1 MAQLIEQDTNY
12 AYIIKHI
19 ENITFKKL
27 RSVAVEFTRGLPKS
41 LSDEL
46 YRDIQRG
53 VCQLQN
59 EPELN
64 MYIHALGL
72 MHEAKLQH
80 AFDHMSSEF
89 TDHSTID
96 IIDYGCGQAIGTICY
111 ADFLSKI
118 GKNQKVRKVTL
129 IEPSQRALARAA
141 LHVSCFFPDAE
152 IVTIDK
158 GFDDLV
164 EDDLFIDREIP
175 TLHIFS
181 NVLDLA
187 DDCFNLKSFAYLIE
201 DKLDGYREENQFICI
216 EPYFDYDI
224 KDEQPHLFMKM
235 LNIEPYYFNVY
246 TRGTF
251 VEDRDWTCQIVI
263 GHLDSIGWL
272 WPFFPDANDSRE
284 DIKLLDLAAIA
295 EKEERYNDAFD
306 CYVKA
311 SDMCW
316 WEKDKAYCKRK
327 IGEYYLGGHGVNKNY
342 EKAVEWFSGAAQS
355 EDMYARNSLGM
366 CYYNGVGV
374 TQDFMEAVKWY
385 RKAARQGSAESQY
398 YLGLCYEEGNGVKE
412 NLNEAVKWYRKS
424 AEQEYD
430 EAQCNLGNCYAR
442 GNGVAKDNLEA
453 VKWYLKSAD
462 QGNTRAQF
470 NLGICYYKG
479 EGVVKDYAE
488 GVKWYFKSAEQG
500 NAKAQFNLG
509 NRYYNGE
516 GVVKDYA
523 EAVKWYLKSAEQ
535 GNAKAQFALGYCYYK
550 GEGVV
555 KDYAEAVKWYL
566 KSAEQGNAKAQ
577 GNLGNRYYNGE
588 GVVKDYAEA
597 VKWYFKSAEQGD
609 AKVQFALGTCYENGC
624 GVAKDYSEAVKW
636 YHKSAEQGNLAAQLK
651 LDDLR
656 LKGY

>member
-12 AYIIKHI
+12 AYIIKNI

-118 GKNQKVRKVTL
+118 GKSQKVRKVTL

-152 IVTIDK
+152 IVTIHK

-201 DKLDGYREENQFICI
+201 DKLDGYRGENQFICI

-235 LNIEPYYFNVY
+235 LNIEPYYFNIY

-251 VEDRDWTCQIVI
+251 VENRDWTCQIVI
-263 GHLDSIGWL
+263 GYLDSIGWF

-295 EKEERYNDAFD
+295 EKEERYNEAFD

-311 SDMCW
+311 SDVCW

-327 IGEYYLGGHGVNKNY
+327 IGEYYFGGHGVNKNY

-355 EDMYARNSLGM
+355 EDMFARNSLGM

-398 YLGLCYEEGNGVKE
+398 YLGLCYQEGNGVKE
-412 NLNEAVKWYRKS
+412 NLNEAVKWYLKS
-424 AEQEYD
+424 AEQGNAR
-430 EAQCNLGNCYAR
+430 AQLNLGNIYCN
-442 GNGVAKDNLEA
+442 GEGVAKDYAEA
-453 VKWYLKSAD
+453 VKWYLKSAE
-462 QGNTRAQF
+462 QGDTRAQF
-470 NLGICYYKG
+470 NLGICYKKG
-479 EGVVKDYAE
+479 HGVA
-488 GVKWYFKSAEQG
+488 
-500 NAKAQFNLG
+500 
-509 NRYYNGE
+509 
-516 GVVKDYA
+516 KDYA

-535 GNAKAQFALGYCYYK
+535 GNAKAQFELGNCYY
-550 GEGVV
+550 
-555 KDYAEAVKWYL
+555 
-566 KSAEQGNAKAQ
+566 
-577 GNLGNRYYNGE
+577 
-588 GVVKDYAEA
+588 
-597 VKWYFKSAEQGD
+597 
-609 AKVQFALGTCYENGC
+609 NGC
-624 GVAKDYSEAVKW
+624 GVAKDYAEAVMW
-636 YHKSAEQGNLAAQLK
+636 YHKSAEQGNSAAQLK

>member
-111 ADFLSKI
+111 ADFLRKI
-118 GKNQKVRKVTL
+118 GKSQEVRRITL
-129 IEPSQRALARAA
+129 IEPSQRALSRAA

-152 IVTIDK
+152 IVAIHK

-201 DKLDGYREENQFICI
+201 DKLDGYRGENQFICI

-263 GHLDSIGWL
+263 GCMGALGWPSHVYDDDENRFDVHNFGALVAIAQNRGADRRWLDSATII
-272 WPFFPDANDSRE
+272 E
-284 DIKLLDLAAIA
+284 DIDESIKLFGLATVA
-295 EKEERYNDAFD
+295 ENEERYNDAFGY
-306 CYVKA
+306 YVKA
-311 SDMCW
+311 IDKFW
-316 WEKDKAYCKRK
+316 WAKERGAYCKSK
-327 IGEYYLGGHGVNKNY
+327 IGEYYYFGHGVDKNY
-342 EKAVEWFSGAAQS
+342 EKAVEWFSGAVKYK
-355 EDMYARNSLGM
+355 DMSACKYLGI
-366 CYYNGVGV
+366 CYYYGKGVA
-374 TQDFMEAVKWY
+374 QDYTKAVKWF
-385 RKAARQGSAESQY
+385 RKAARQDSAVSQY
-398 YLGLCYEEGNGVKE
+398 YLGLCYEDGNGVKE
-412 NLNEAVKWYRKS
+412 NLTEA
-424 AEQEYD
+424 
-430 EAQCNLGNCYAR
+430 
-442 GNGVAKDNLEA
+442 
-453 VKWYLKSAD
+453 
-462 QGNTRAQF
+462 
-470 NLGICYYKG
+470 
-479 EGVVKDYAE
+479 
-488 GVKWYFKSAEQG
+488 VKWYFKSADQG
-500 NAKAQFNLG
+500 
-509 NRYYNGE
+509 
-516 GVVKDYA
+516 YA
-523 EAVKWYLKSAEQ
+523 
-535 GNAKAQFALGYCYYK
+535 NAQFALGYCYY
-550 GEGVV
+550 
-555 KDYAEAVKWYL
+555 
-566 KSAEQGNAKAQ
+566 
-577 GNLGNRYYNGE
+577 NGE
-588 GVVKDYAEA
+588 
-597 VKWYFKSAEQGD
+597 
-609 AKVQFALGTCYENGC
+609 

-636 YHKSAEQGNLAAQLK
+636 YHKAAEQGNAKAQFELGNCYYNGEGVVKDYSEAVKWYFKSAEQGNSAAQLK